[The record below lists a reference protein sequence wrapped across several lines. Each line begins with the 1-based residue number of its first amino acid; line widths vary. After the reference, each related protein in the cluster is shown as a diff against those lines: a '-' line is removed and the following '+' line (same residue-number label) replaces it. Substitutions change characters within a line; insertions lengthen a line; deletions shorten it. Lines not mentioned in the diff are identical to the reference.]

1 MVVWSRVR
9 EDFPV
14 LQRHINGKHIIYMDS
29 ACMSLKPKPVIDSI
43 CYYYTELGA
52 CAGRSSH
59 ALGHETTELCEES
72 RLKMQE
78 LINAKKVEEILWTKN
93 TTEALNLVANAFN
106 LEGEGSVVTT
116 SLEHHSGMLPFYHA
130 AKRYGLDFKI
140 IPPNSEGIFD
150 LSTWEEAI
158 DNKTKLISLVH
169 VSNLTGTTAPV
180 KEIVKIAHD
189 HGAKVIVD
197 GAQSAPH
204 QPIDVQNLDVDF
216 FAFSIHKMCG
226 PTGVGVLYGKKEL
239 LEDMGTFLV
248 GGDTIKD
255 VTYSNGVIE
264 PSYLG
269 PPSKFEAGLQNYA
282 GIIGAGAAASYLM
295 KIGMDNIRKRE
306 EIIGQHLLRAIADID
321 EIEII
326 GPVDPK
332 KRGAL
337 VSFKVRGV
345 EAALDVGRFLDEQ
358 IPNYQIMVRSGAHC
372 VHPFHY
378 SLDIAPKQGTSRASL
393 YIYNSIEEI

>member
-29 ACMSLKPKPVIDSI
+29 ACMSLKPKPVIDWI
-43 CYYYTELGA
+43 CYYYIELGA

-78 LINAKKVEEILWTKN
+78 LINAKQIDEILWTKN
-93 TTEALNLVANAFN
+93 TTEALNLVANCFKW
-106 LEGEGSVVTT
+106 EGKGTVLTT
-116 SLEHHSGMLPFYHA
+116 SLEHHSGMLPFFNA
-130 AKRYGLDFKI
+130 AKRHGLDFKI
-140 IPPNSEGIFD
+140 VPPNSEGIFD
-150 LSTWEEAI
+150 LATWEEAI

-226 PTGVGVLYGKKEL
+226 PTGMGVLYGKTEL
-239 LEDMGTFLV
+239 LEEMDTFLV

-255 VTYSNGVIE
+255 VTFKDGVVT
-264 PSYLG
+264 PTYLG
-269 PPSKFEAGLQNYA
+269 PPSKFEAGLQNYG
-282 GIIGAGAAASYLM
+282 GIIGAGAAVSYLM
-295 KIGMDNIRKRE
+295 KIGMENIQKRE
-306 EIIGQHLLRAIADID
+306 EILGQHLLQAITGIK

-326 GPVDPK
+326 GPTDHK

-337 VSFKVRGV
+337 VAFKV
-345 EAALDVGRFLDEQ
+345 
-358 IPNYQIMVRSGAHC
+358 
-372 VHPFHY
+372 
-378 SLDIAPKQGTSRASL
+378 K
-393 YIYNSIEEI
+393 